1 MNFYSYKCKKISV
14 KVNVSHFHGEN
25 GTDEYHLIL
34 CPSEYDNT
42 QNQLKQLYDV
52 YKEALK
58 SFELDMGTI
67 IFRRFFCSDLINQKA
82 ALETMPFSN
91 PQNPDEPCAVSL
103 ICQPPISPAKVA
115 LWAYHIK
122 DAKGKIE
129 KQKTDDSLIIK
140 RNNISH
146 HWTVGM
152 TCQNSNSAY
161 DQTHKIL
168 EQYNYFLKKEN
179 LSLAENLIRTWFFVQ
194 NVDANYNGLVKARR
208 EYFAENGLTANTHFV
223 ASTAVEGTNADVSTK
238 VTMDA
243 YSISGI
249 LPGQLKLLKA
259 LDHLCP
265 TYVYGVTF
273 ERGTSVAYQ
282 DRKHIFISGTASID
296 HKGQILHPSD
306 MPAQLD
312 RTIENVE
319 VLLGHAGAGLD
330 DMCHF
335 LVYVRELSDLQT
347 VDKQIRQRFGDA
359 PVQVVL
365 SKVCRPGWL
374 VEIEGMAIVPE
385 SNPQLPEF

>member
-1 MNFYSYKCKKISV
+1 
-14 KVNVSHFHGEN
+14 
-25 GTDEYHLIL
+25 
-34 CPSEYDNT
+34 
-42 QNQLKQLYDV
+42 
-52 YKEALK
+52 
-58 SFELDMGTI
+58 
-67 IFRRFFCSDLINQKA
+67 
-82 ALETMPFSN
+82 
-91 PQNPDEPCAVSL
+91 
-103 ICQPPISPAKVA
+103 
-115 LWAYHIK
+115 
-122 DAKGKIE
+122 
-129 KQKTDDSLIIK
+129 
-140 RNNISH
+140 
-146 HWTVGM
+146 
-152 TCQNSNSAY
+152 
-161 DQTHKIL
+161 
-168 EQYNYFLKKEN
+168 
-179 LSLAENLIRTWFFVQ
+179 
-194 NVDANYNGLVKARR
+194 LVKARR